1 MARARF
7 DAMMRGV
14 KSLRATILFLALL
27 ALHACGNPST
37 IIVTQVGED
46 SWSTMKPT
54 DVQLR
59 LGTLDGGELVIA
71 RGDKEIAR
79 GPAAKG
85 TRLAVPMDDRA
96 CEAIATNTYESTST
110 GVRKS
115 MRREPGDPKPQNRDL
130 VATTIRGLTV
140 ELRCADGPTPGSDAD
155 DLGAKSRP
163 SLPWGLPALV
173 LGLICGLLARPDGRD
188 GARMARSGTFGI
200 LAFIAAGVCA
210 SAMLEG
216 AYAITYGILFGAWA
230 LAGIVGGRLAEPG
243 GKHTAIAFTTFA
255 VAGPWLLA
263 VIWPMW
269 TIGAPILALL
279 TGGVLGLIALVI
291 AVSIKP
297 TY

>member
-1 MARARF
+1 MIAAVKTPRA
-7 DAMMRGV
+7 
-14 KSLRATILFLALL
+14 SALL
-27 ALHACGNPST
+27 LFMLVLFGCGDPSS
-37 IIVTQVGED
+37 ILITQVGED

-59 LGTLDGGELVIA
+59 LGKLDGGELVIA
-71 RGDKEIAR
+71 RGGKEIAR

-96 CEAIATNTYESTST
+96 CEVIATNTYESTST
-110 GVRKS
+110 GVRPS
-115 MRREPGDPKPQNRDL
+115 MRRQPGDPKPQTRDL
-130 VATTIRGLTV
+130 VSTTLRGLTV

-163 SLPWGLPALV
+163 SLPWGLPALI

-188 GARMARSGTFGI
+188 GARMAKSGTFGI

-210 SAMLEG
+210 SAMMEG

-243 GKHTAIAFTTFA
+243 GKHTAAAFTVFA
-255 VAGPWLLA
+255 VAGPWILA
-263 VIWPMW
+263 AIWPMW

-279 TGGVLGLIALVI
+279 TGGVAGLIALVV